1 MIFKKYFLLLGT
13 LFFGA
18 VFSIST
24 VSANFFIEVDRDNVR
39 SSVNTQLPNS
49 NSDII
54 HTPDGRFVFLA
65 TLASIVVYSRDPETG
80 ALEPIFTI
88 DELSFDES
96 GDFAFSAR
104 TLGS

>member
-1 MIFKKYFLLLGT
+1 MTFKKYVFLLGT

-24 VSANFFIEVDRDNVR
+24 ASANFFIEVDRDSVR

-65 TLASIVVYSRDPETG
+65 TLSSIVVYSRDG
-80 ALEPIFTI
+80 IAG
-88 DELSFDES
+88 S
-96 GDFAFSAR
+96 GHRRSLKFIENVFY
-104 TLGS
+104 